1 MLTIFYDGNC
11 PLCSAEMRSLKRHD
25 QQNKIQLVDLH
36 SDVFAQQ
43 YPEIN
48 VDAAMRILH
57 ANYNGQVL
65 RGLQVTHRAWTLI
78 GKGFWVAPLNWPVVK
93 TISHWIY
100 LLVARFRH
108 PLSSILAK
116 ALNIKATNCH
126 AKQCQ
131 PK

>member
-48 VDAAMRILH
+48 FDAAMRTLH

-78 GKGFWVAPLNWPVVK
+78 GKGFWVAPLNWPVIR

-126 AKQCQ
+126 SKQCQ